1 MHDTRKLR
9 YLLEES
15 RLEPDGLLVGEDG
28 ERVRVDG
35 ARALVCAL
43 LRALL
48 RVLQP
53 RVLTVLLLHPVAH
66 HVAYQR
72 LTRQD

>member
-1 MHDTRKLR
+1 
-9 YLLEES
+9 
-15 RLEPDGLLVGEDG
+15 
-28 ERVRVDG
+28 VRVDG